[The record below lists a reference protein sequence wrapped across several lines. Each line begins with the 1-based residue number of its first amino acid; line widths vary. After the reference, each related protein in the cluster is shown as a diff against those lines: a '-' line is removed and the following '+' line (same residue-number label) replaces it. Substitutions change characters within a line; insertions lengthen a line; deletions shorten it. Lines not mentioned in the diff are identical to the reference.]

1 MYHRYY
7 IDVIYCTS
15 PALLTEWYI
24 VVKAQAQIN
33 RITTAG
39 AAQIKP
45 NYLYSIFN
53 YIEHSISH
61 WLDVLSEQ
69 QIVAQ

>member
-7 IDVIYCTS
+7 IDVTCCTC
-15 PALLTEWYI
+15 PASLAEWYI
-24 VVKAQAQIN
+24 VVKAWAQIN
-33 RITTAG
+33 RIATAG
-39 AAQIKP
+39 AAQIKS

-69 QIVAQ
+69 QIVAR

>member
-1 MYHRYY
+1 M
-7 IDVIYCTS
+7 
-15 PALLTEWYI
+15 
-24 VVKAQAQIN
+24 VKAQAQIN

>member
-1 MYHRYY
+1 
-7 IDVIYCTS
+7 
-15 PALLTEWYI
+15 
-24 VVKAQAQIN
+24 VVKARAQIN
-33 RITTAG
+33 GIVTAG
-39 AAQIKP
+39 VAQIES

-61 WLDVLSEQ
+61 WLDVLSKQ